1 MTQLIEITN
10 LVTDFLPVRLN
21 EYRTLQII
29 TASFLLWSGD
39 FVNAT
44 NDSRRTREFE
54 SLCTVIRE
62 AARDIRSRTEPYIN
76 QLSSDMYK
84 QDQAPLELF
93 LSASML
99 LFPLYCASRA
109 PCLAEDERQWFTES
123 LGLLGSRAFIPKAS
137 ALANEDATNDVPFR
151 SCGWRLSYQSWS
163 DVLVGLLLL
172 NPALLNSPC
181 RITDQS

>member
-1 MTQLIEITN
+1 MTEI
-10 LVTDFLPVRLN
+10 LSVRLN
-21 EYRTLQII
+21 EYRTLQIM

-39 FVNAT
+39 FLHTT
-44 NDSRRTREFE
+44 NDFQRAKEFTN
-54 SLCTVIRE
+54 LHTVVQDT
-62 AARDIRSRTEPYIN
+62 AKNIRSSTEPYIN

-84 QDQAPLELF
+84 QSQTPLELF

-109 PCLAEDERQWFTES
+109 PCLVGNKRQWFTES
-123 LGLLGSRAFIPKAS
+123 LGLLGGRAFIPKAS
-137 ALANEDATNDVPFR
+137 ALANEDVANDVPFR

-163 DVLVGLLLL
+163 DVLAGLLLL

-181 RITDQS
+181 RITAQSYCAV

>member
-1 MTQLIEITN
+1 MTHPIQSTN
-10 LVTDFLPVRLN
+10 LVTDTVYVRLN
-21 EYRTLQII
+21 EYRTLQIM

-39 FVNAT
+39 FLHAT
-44 NDSRRTREFE
+44 NDFQRTREFTN
-54 SLCTVIRE
+54 LCTVIE
-62 AARDIRSRTEPYIN
+62 DAAKDTRSRTEPYIN
-76 QLSSDMYK
+76 QLSSGMYK

-93 LSASML
+93 LSAFMM

-137 ALANEDATNDVPFR
+137 ALANEDTANGVPFR

-163 DVLVGLLLL
+163 DVLAGLLLL

-181 RITDQS
+181 RITG

>member
-1 MTQLIEITN
+1 MTDT
-10 LVTDFLPVRLN
+10 VDVRLN
-21 EYRTLQII
+21 EYRTLQIM

-39 FVNAT
+39 FLHAT
-44 NDSRRTREFE
+44 NGFQCTREFTN
-54 SLCTVIRE
+54 LCTVIRD
-62 AARDIRSRTEPYIN
+62 AGKHIRSSTAPYTD
-76 QLSSDMYK
+76 QLSSDIHRHGRT
-84 QDQAPLELF
+84 PLELF

-137 ALANEDATNDVPFR
+137 TLTNEDAAKDVPFR
-151 SCGWRLSYQSWS
+151 SCGWKLSYQSWS
-163 DVLVGLLLL
+163 DVLAGLLLL

-181 RITDQS
+181 RITGQS